1 MAPKQPTHIKN
12 VKELQAALEDLQYI
26 QTLVQNAPP
35 SSFDAVGASI
45 KENLYQP
52 RSDNGIVEAPG
63 LDGLD
68 KRYHDN
74 ATTIT
79 AHAWPAVTSG
89 IGALVGM
96 LTTTLATHTSTD
108 ANVQSGAHNT
118 NTTMQSAGSEG

>member
-1 MAPKQPTHIKN
+1 MAPRQPSHIKN

-35 SSFDAVGASI
+35 SSFDAVGVSI
-45 KENLYQP
+45 KENLFTP
-52 RSDNGIVEAPG
+52 RDDNGIVTPVGIE
-63 LDGLD
+63 GLD

-74 ATTIT
+74 AMTIT

-89 IGALVGM
+89 IGALVAM
-96 LTTTLATHTSTD
+96 LSTTIATHTGTD
-108 ANVQSGAHNT
+108 ADVQSGAQHT